1 MVDKMLVDILGIV
14 IFLILF
20 VAFVFLGF
28 YGSRWRKGNLK
39 SLSEWGIAGRRLGP
53 YLSWFLIG
61 ADVFTAYTFVA
72 VPSLA
77 YASGS
82 IAFYAVPYVAIVF
95 AIAMLTMPRLWQVS
109 KNKGY
114 ITASDFVKDRFNS
127 RFLSVIIALTA
138 VVAILPYIAL
148 QIVGMQSV
156 LTVMLYGTANAS
168 VVSEIALI
176 ISFIILAA
184 FTFTSGL
191 RGVTLGS
198 VFKDILIFLTVIVII
213 VAVLVSYG
221 GFTKAFA
228 NIANI
233 KGSEAALPYST
244 LPAAG
249 VSAFFS
255 LFLGSALALYLYP
268 HIINGSLAA
277 NNKKTLRKSL
287 SVLPIY
293 SIGLAFLALFGIAI
307 YAIPGALQI
316 VKSTGNGLLTVPAII
331 VTILPGWL
339 AGICLL
345 GVFIGGMVPAALM
358 AIAAAN
364 LLSRNVVKEFK
375 PKMSSANETRL
386 AKWLSAAIKFVA
398 LAFVFIAPLTYAIQL
413 QLLGGIIILQ
423 LLPAIFLGL
432 YMKKLDWKP
441 LTLGWA
447 AGLISGI
454 GMVLVANSFGA
465 LATSDIKTGIGL
477 LYIGLIALG
486 INIVVSVLG
495 SYIIEIIGAR
505 RKGSIKESEL
515 VKEMPLKNSR
525 STLS

>member
-1 MVDKMLVDILGIV
+1 MLLDLLGLS
-14 IFLILF
+14 IFLVLF
-20 VAFVFLGF
+20 VIFVFLGF

-95 AIAMLTMPRLWQVS
+95 GIAMLTMPRLWQVA

-114 ITASDFVKDRFNS
+114 VTASDFVKDRFNS
-127 RFLSVIIALTA
+127 RFLSIVISLTA

-148 QIVGMQSV
+148 QIVGMQAV
-156 LTVMLYGTANAS
+156 LTVMLYGVANAS
-168 VVSEIALI
+168 LVSEIALI

-213 VAVLVSYG
+213 VAALSVYG
-221 GFTKAFA
+221 GFGNAFA
-228 NIANI
+228 NIVKL
-233 KGSEAALPYST
+233 KGAAAAAYST
-244 LPAAG
+244 LPAAS
-249 VSAFFS
+249 VPAFFT

-268 HIINGSLAA
+268 HIINGSLAS

-287 SVLPIY
+287 ALLPIY
-293 SIGLAFLALFGIAI
+293 SIGLALLALFGILL
-307 YAIPGALQI
+307 YAVPGALQI
-316 VKSTGNGLLTVPAII
+316 VKSTGNGLLTVPALII
-331 VTILPGWL
+331 SILPGWL

-364 LLSRNVVKEFK
+364 LLARNVAKEFK
-375 PKMSSANETRL
+375 PKMTGPQETHL

-398 LAFVFIAPLTYAIQL
+398 LAFVFVAPLTYAIQL

-432 YMKKLDWKP
+432 YMKKLDWKS
-441 LTLGWA
+441 LSLGWA

-454 GMVLVANSFGA
+454 GLVLIANNFSS

-477 LYIGLIALG
+477 LYIGLVALA
-486 INIVVSVLG
+486 INIIVSVVG
-495 SYIIEIIGAR
+495 SYITEAVGAR
-505 RKGSIKESEL
+505 RKGIIKESEL
-515 VKEMPLKNSR
+515 IRDTPSKSPS
-525 STLS
+525 